1 MMCSHSSID
10 KNEHFQAIP
19 SQNIASCLPRDK
31 LASLMNNLFCC
42 IGRPNSLSLR
52 NQLFNEK
59 MIGKSVKCEP
69 YVSYHVEDYTN
80 SNIIVFVQDPLMRF
94 LDAYIE
100 KCTMAGQNQTSP
112 RKSSSCFG
120 CKDSL
125 KCTLERLY
133 AKLRMIAQSD
143 IRYYEEAPQDN
154 EDVLIYPLSC
164 YCNFKKSSLRKMTV
178 IRLEEESES
187 LASAEL
193 AEFFNSRRVSQN
205 SMVGV
210 FRSVDDMLSQLTQ
223 THSKTKKVLKE
234 EMQKDPYLLSLFS
247 KIFHHDYQLFGFTL
261 QIKPLEEYS

>member
-1 MMCSHSSID
+1 
-10 KNEHFQAIP
+10 
-19 SQNIASCLPRDK
+19 
-31 LASLMNNLFCC
+31 MNNLFCY
-42 IGRPNSLSLR
+42 IGKPKSLSLR

-59 MIGKSVKCEP
+59 MIGKRQATKTPCIYIDSLYLYRRIRRGCEYFVPTSEYIVPKAEIVVKCEP
-69 YVSYHVEDYTN
+69 YVSYRVEDYTN

-112 RKSSSCFG
+112 RKSSSCLG

-125 KCTLERLY
+125 KCMLERLH

-143 IRYYEEAPQDN
+143 TRYYEEASQDN
-154 EDVLIYPLSC
+154 EDVLIYPLSW

-205 SMVGV
+205 SMAGV
-210 FRSVDDMLSQLTQ
+210 FKSVDG
-223 THSKTKKVLKE
+223 KE
-234 EMQKDPYLLSLFS
+234 
-247 KIFHHDYQLFGFTL
+247 
-261 QIKPLEEYS
+261 